1 VENLI
6 LIFTCLVLGFILRRF
21 THLNQNFSKSLNVF
35 IIYISLP
42 SMILLYIPKFSFQ
55 NFSLILVIFPWLL
68 FILSF
73 IFFYLLKNFLQI
85 SNQEF
90 TCLVLC
96 LGLGNTSFFGLP
108 MVEYYYG
115 RSMIPYALILDQ
127 LGTFLVLSLVGIPFV
142 LWQTGNQVNKKEIF
156 YKTIYF
162 PPFFSI
168 ILAFGLIPF
177 SIPIELEFVFK
188 RLADT
193 LVPLA
198 IVSVGYHLEWKSIS
212 LNYKLLLL
220 GLGFKLIL
228 APMLFIFLLA
238 GLYKNFLPIHKVTI
252 FEMAMPPMI
261 TASIL
266 AIEKNQAPNL
276 ASSLVSLGI
285 IISFITL
292 FLLWKLLELFF

>member
-1 VENLI
+1 MENLI

-55 NFSLILVIFPWLL
+55 NFSLILIVFPWLL

-156 YKTIYF
+156 YKIIYF

-238 GLYKNFLPIHKVTI
+238 GLYKNFLPIYKVTI

>member
-1 VENLI
+1 
-6 LIFTCLVLGFILRRF
+6 
-21 THLNQNFSKSLNVF
+21 
-35 IIYISLP
+35 
-42 SMILLYIPKFSFQ
+42 
-55 NFSLILVIFPWLL
+55 
-68 FILSF
+68 
-73 IFFYLLKNFLQI
+73 
-85 SNQEF
+85 
-90 TCLVLC
+90 
-96 LGLGNTSFFGLP
+96 
-108 MVEYYYG
+108 MVDYYYG

>member
-55 NFSLILVIFPWLL
+55 NFSLILIVFPWLL

-156 YKTIYF
+156 YKIIYF

-238 GLYKNFLPIHKVTI
+238 GLYKNFLPIYKVTI

>member
-55 NFSLILVIFPWLL
+55 NFSLILIVFPWLL

-156 YKTIYF
+156 YKIIYF

-168 ILAFGLIPF
+168 ILAFVLIPF

-238 GLYKNFLPIHKVTI
+238 GLYKNFLPIYKVTI